1 MTHLLATAEHDTHL
15 SATAEHHDT
24 HISAAE
30 YNTYWS
36 ATAGQH
42 DTCLSALLN
51 NMTHICQQW
60 MINTQHNPHVS
71 AATEYN
77 THLLVT
83 AEQHDT
89 PASSC
94 WTTWHT
100 HMLTTAG
107 QHNKHT
113 WSVEQQAADHTTHWH
128 SEYPCEWSAD
138 TNHND
143 NADITIIIDFLR
155 GSTVMVTPFH
165 LCHTCWPCHVTEN
178 VLNASTSHHQSSYPT
193 TPAHL
198 TVLPPPVENLCGLH
212 TPDNNWTKKN
222 IKQKTQEGRRR
233 EQENTS
239 ACSQHQY
246 MLNQLTLTVNSQPS
260 WKVQLAFEILT
271 VNIFRQVNFPLK
283 SLDGVHGYQDMWHST
298 SSDSARNSWNTLR
311 QLHFLP

>member
-42 DTCLSALLN
+42 DTCVCQHSW
-51 NMTHICQQW
+51 TTWHIFFSNGW
-60 MINTQHNPHVS
+60 STQHNPHLS

-94 WTTWHT
+94 WTTWHTHLPAADEQPTAWHT

-178 VLNASTSHHQSSYPT
+178 VLNASTSHHQSS
-193 TPAHL
+193 
-198 TVLPPPVENLCGLH
+198 
-212 TPDNNWTKKN
+212 
-222 IKQKTQEGRRR
+222 
-233 EQENTS
+233 
-239 ACSQHQY
+239 
-246 MLNQLTLTVNSQPS
+246 
-260 WKVQLAFEILT
+260 
-271 VNIFRQVNFPLK
+271 
-283 SLDGVHGYQDMWHST
+283 
-298 SSDSARNSWNTLR
+298 
-311 QLHFLP
+311 